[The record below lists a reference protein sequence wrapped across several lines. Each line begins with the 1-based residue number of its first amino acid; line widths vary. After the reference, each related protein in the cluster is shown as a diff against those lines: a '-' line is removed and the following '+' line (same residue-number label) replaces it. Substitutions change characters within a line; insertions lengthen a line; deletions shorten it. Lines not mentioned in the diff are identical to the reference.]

1 MYIACETNQDLHDQ
15 HTSVAQTKPREKR
28 KEKGREEKRREAC
41 VLRPHTA
48 TQTHTDTDTDTQ
60 THAHMPL
67 LAMLK
72 RAAVP
77 CEGVHVTA
85 SILTM
90 PWLPL
95 THARSLLRTKEEEEE
110 GVVVAALVRT
120 ARPLARG
127 GGCGRRRGVQTADG
141 TRARRGA

>member
-1 MYIACETNQDLHDQ
+1 MCVASTHS
-15 HTSVAQTKPREKR
+15 HTDT
-28 KEKGREEKRREAC
+28 
-41 VLRPHTA
+41 HTH
-48 TQTHTDTDTDTQ
+48 TQTHTHTHTE

-67 LAMLK
+67 LVMLK